1 LIDWSIIKLFDLVDA
16 NIIKNKDEIAVNT
29 NSLSRL
35 ENNESITNKI
45 VNDTASNNEEQS
57 EIELSESDLQLQ
69 VRKMNAIIFIMLE
82 TVFLSYY
89 YLIIYLNCF
98 IAFSGFNNW
107 ALSDYWNVIGIN
119 F

>member
-1 LIDWSIIKLFDLVDA
+1 
-16 NIIKNKDEIAVNT
+16 
-29 NSLSRL
+29 L

-98 IAFSGFNNW
+98 IAFSGFNN
-107 ALSDYWNVIGIN
+107 
-119 F
+119 